1 MQSVTFEKI
10 RTRNSRIKTGIHIL
24 SLKYELLLYFLL
36 FLFPIF
42 CQELAMHDALASRGS
57 VQYDQYSVEQQFELQ
72 QAVRSF
78 VRGETEDI
86 EVCRR
91 VYIYIRTTIYLVC
104 FRKFIFILFYAI
116 LRLLIC
122 VTSRRFINN
131 FACTAKL

>member
-1 MQSVTFEKI
+1 MK
-10 RTRNSRIKTGIHIL
+10 
-24 SLKYELLLYFLL
+24 KYEREIRELKQVSTFLTLKDKLYLYFLL
-36 FLFPIF
+36 FYFLFPHF

-91 VYIYIRTTIYLVC
+91 VYV
-104 FRKFIFILFYAI
+104 
-116 LRLLIC
+116 
-122 VTSRRFINN
+122 
-131 FACTAKL
+131 